1 MFTIT
6 EAEAQSILPALIS
19 KGEAQAR
26 AGRVRLPTLIQSG
39 EGGAVLLS
47 EERWNEICR
56 EIGPPPDDAG
66 VVRTISLHRGRSAG
80 GKSRLHCVITETVK
94 KDFPVIVDFAGSKGV
109 LVSKKYWDGIEET
122 RYLLS
127 IPGMKESIL
136 EGMKEDISQCSK
148 ELVPIPHQRNI

>member
-26 AGRVRLPTLIQSG
+26 AGRVRLPTLIQCG

-56 EIGPPPDDAG
+56 EIGMSADEAG
-66 VVRTISLHRGRSAG
+66 VARHISLQCGRAAR
-80 GKSRLHCVITETVK
+80 GKSPLHCIITETVE
-94 KDFPVIVDFAGSKGV
+94 KDSPVMIDAAGSRAV
-109 LVSKKYWDGIEET
+109 LVSEKEWGDIEET
-122 RYLLS
+122 LYLLS

-136 EGMKEDISQCSK
+136 EGMKEDLSQCE
-148 ELVPIPHQRNI
+148 ELDP